1 MHTRGRV
8 ALCERCT
15 GILDGVWKRSA
26 YFLHTSFWQMAF
38 AALLGFTSRCGSNRV
53 AVDMLANATA
63 DEPFTR
69 LELVILHLK
78 AATVY

>member
-26 YFLHTSFWQMAF
+26 NFLHTSFWQMVF